1 MIERVL
7 HREHPAPRL
16 ADDRITVGD
25 PEVTRQLIQ
34 LVLEE
39 LRRPE
44 VRRSVRKMLALAA
57 PDLVVQD
64 TRPAEAVEVGDRL
77 AVVVRRPRAAV
88 TDDDRDG
95 RI

>member
-16 ADDRITVGD
+16 ADDRVAVGD
-25 PEVTRQLIQ
+25 PEVTRQLTK

-44 VRRSVRKMLALAA
+44 VRGGVRKMLALAA
-57 PDLVVQD
+57 ADLVVQD
-64 TRPAEAVEVGDRL
+64 A
-77 AVVVRRPRAAV
+77 RR
-88 TDDDRDG
+88 G
-95 RI
+95 RSG